1 MDPQRDYYEV
11 LGVSPDATLEE
22 IKKSYRRLVRKYHPD
37 VHHDKKLAER
47 AFVQISEAYRVLSD
61 PDKRRSYDLE
71 RSARRRE
78 AASRARQSA
87 TGTGKGSSDSPPPRA
102 GSAQPQGQTAAGP
115 AVQKAVRDAEFAF
128 IRGRLSEA
136 ESHARRALRADRTC
150 ARAWEVLGDV
160 HQARNRQEQALQ
172 FYSYAV
178 QFDPRNQS
186 ALGKLERLMARTGR
200 PRPAAG
206 KAGEIPRRGSPA
218 GALLHMA
225 GWCAVFLVLFVW
237 VPAVPALEPALSP
250 QGLESVLE
258 GWNWAVAPPLAV
270 AGLLMG
276 LLLRS
281 GGFFRHHADEMV
293 FQTITR
299 GAARPQ
305 AAPVGLL
312 LVGVSLVLF
321 WLALGV
327 YLAMASVQDSMSR
340 SLTRAFTVTL
350 IFVLAAA
357 LLSQMHVAMLLFG
370 GNVVFVSLLAG
381 WWMVDFWPEAG
392 EAR

>member
-1 MDPQRDYYEV
+1 
-11 LGVSPDATLEE
+11 
-22 IKKSYRRLVRKYHPD
+22 
-37 VHHDKKLAER
+37 
-47 AFVQISEAYRVLSD
+47 
-61 PDKRRSYDLE
+61 
-71 RSARRRE
+71 
-78 AASRARQSA
+78 
-87 TGTGKGSSDSPPPRA
+87 
-102 GSAQPQGQTAAGP
+102 
-115 AVQKAVRDAEFAF
+115 
-128 IRGRLSEA
+128 
-136 ESHARRALRADRTC
+136 
-150 ARAWEVLGDV
+150 
-160 HQARNRQEQALQ
+160 
-172 FYSYAV
+172 
-178 QFDPRNQS
+178 
-186 ALGKLERLMARTGR
+186 
-200 PRPAAG
+200 
-206 KAGEIPRRGSPA
+206 
-218 GALLHMA
+218 
-225 GWCAVFLVLFVW
+225 VFLVLFVW
-237 VPAVPALEPALSP
+237 VPAVPALETVLSP

-293 FQTITR
+293 FQTISR

-312 LVGVSLVLF
+312 LVGLSLVLF

-381 WWMVDFWPEAG
+381 WWMVDFWREAG

>member
-61 PDKRRSYDLE
+61 PERRRSYDLE

-78 AASRARQSA
+78 AASRARQSPS
-87 TGTGKGSSDSPPPRA
+87 GSAGRTSASPPRPE
-102 GSAQPQGQTAAGP
+102 SARSQGQAAGAAP
-115 AVQKAVRDAEFAF
+115 GVQKAVRDAEFAF

-136 ESHARRALRADRTC
+136 ESHARRALRRDRTC

-206 KAGEIPRRGSPA
+206 RGEDVRRQGSAA
-218 GALLHMA
+218 GAVLHMA
-225 GWCAVFLVLFVW
+225 GWCGVFLVLFVW
-237 VPAVPALEPALSP
+237 VPAVPALETVLSP

-293 FQTITR
+293 FQTISR

-312 LVGVSLVLF
+312 LVGLSLVLF

-381 WWMVDFWPEAG
+381 WWMVDFWREAG